1 MAKSTGIKNQKQAG
15 RAADISNQKVVGKSK
30 SSNQENPESGNSTIP
45 PEAESDNLNTGIS
58 EENSKKVAT
67 ELNKVLA
74 DEFVLYTKT
83 LNFHWNIEGRDFH
96 ALHLFLDEQYNQL
109 QVIIDAVAERVRN
122 IGHFATGS
130 MKEFLSSASLKE
142 QSGEAPVSE
151 SMIAQLAGDH
161 ETLIRNLRT
170 LITDFDEKY
179 DDAGSSD
186 FITGIMKQH
195 EKMAWMLRASV
206 PNRA

>member
-1 MAKSTGIKNQKQAG
+1 MAKNTATKIQKPAP
-15 RAADISNQKVVGKSK
+15 RNANVSNQKVVTKNGSGVSQDLKSNNPA
-30 SSNQENPESGNSTIP
+30 SSSAT
-45 PEAESDNLNTGIS
+45 ESDNLNTGIS
-58 EENSKKVAT
+58 EENSKKVAV

-109 QVIIDAVAERVRN
+109 QTIIDAVAERVRN

-130 MKEFLSSASLKE
+130 MKEFLSAASLKE

-151 SMIAQLAGDH
+151 SMIAGLAADH
-161 ETLIRNLRT
+161 EALIRKLRT

-206 PNRA
+206 PQRA